1 MHKNLRN
8 EIMKSLIKSLIVS
21 LTVAVSITALAEDI
35 LKDNTFSKESGWAFW
50 VEKTAIDAGGS
61 LTFQDGKAVVK
72 SPALEKQ
79 DAWKI
84 QIMKTVDIDADKSCK
99 IKFKANTDKAGK
111 IIVAYCL
118 AKAPHTTYE
127 NVKVAL
133 EPGEKEYDCILPMKK
148 LYDGKYD
155 TPRQLRFWLAGFKDA
170 TVTLSNIS
178 VEEVK

>member
-1 MHKNLRN
+1 
-8 EIMKSLIKSLIVS
+8 MKSLIKSLIVS

-35 LKDNTFSKESGWAFW
+35 LKDNTFSKESGWSFW
-50 VEKTAIDAGGS
+50 VEKSAVDAGGS

-84 QIMKTVDIDADKSCK
+84 QIMKVVEIDADKNCK
-99 IKFKANTDKAGK
+99 ITFKASTDKAGK

-118 AKAPHTTYE
+118 GKAPHTTYE
-127 NVKVAL
+127 NVPVVL
-133 EPGEKEYDCILPMKK
+133 EPGEKEYECVLPMKK
-148 LYDGKYD
+148 LYNGQYD
-155 TPRQLRFWLAGFKDA
+155 TPRNLRFWLAGFKDA
-170 TVTLSNIS
+170 NITVSNIS